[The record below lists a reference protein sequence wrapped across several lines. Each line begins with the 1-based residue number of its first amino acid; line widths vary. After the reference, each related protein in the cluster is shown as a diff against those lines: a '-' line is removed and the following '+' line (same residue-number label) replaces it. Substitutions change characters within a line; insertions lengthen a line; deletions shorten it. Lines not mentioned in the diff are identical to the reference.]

1 VVYAVGSALLA
12 PRPRPQSPPYLT
24 DTEAPCVLASERAS
38 RPDDEQRSTKPS

>member
-12 PRPRPQSPPYLT
+12 PMPRPQSHPYRT
-24 DTEAPCVLASERAS
+24 DTGAPWVLASERAS